1 MTQTEIEN
9 AIKTGALRK
18 LGVLA
23 ADETASAADD
33 ALAAEALGRVVDD
46 LEASGDAGFDA
57 QHLPEEARHGLVAL
71 LAFALA
77 DPFGVP
83 GDRTGR
89 LAAEAEGA
97 RRALRARG
105 RGASS
110 DPVRFTDF

>member
-1 MTQTEIEN
+1 VTQTEIES

-23 ADETASAADD
+23 AEETAPAAHD

-46 LEASGDAGFDA
+46 LGAAGDAWFDA
-57 QHLPEEARHGLVAL
+57 QHLPEEARHGLIAL
-71 LAFALA
+71 LAYALA
-77 DPFGVP
+77 DPFGLPEV
-83 GDRTGR
+83 RTGR
-89 LAAEAEGA
+89 LAVEADVA
-97 RRALRARG
+97 RRSLRARA